1 MKYSL
6 IILLLLSLLVAA
18 AGLFIMGENGSAVIS
33 HGTWSAEIELVYF
46 YFAAIALFLILH
58 IVLRIITTIVQ
69 LPARLQVRIKH
80 KRLFETLQSLENAQL
95 AAEQKQW
102 KSALRIVTK
111 HSATSPVPRLQH
123 VLAWHYAQL
132 AGNSQAAEKHLGLL
146 RNTDNGRAIANSL
159 EAQLVVQ
166 QQPAKALNLLEDS
179 NPDSPNTLITK
190 AQGFMQNHDSVALQS
205 LLEKLQQHAKSHEQV
220 EHCLS
225 AALTWL
231 MADFV
236 RNRDQEKLTK
246 LWKKYSST
254 IRSQQTLLR
263 LYCSALIDAEN
274 DLQAEQIISQE
285 LNTHWDDELLKSYA
299 RLNLENS
306 HQRIQQL
313 EQWLRQRPHQ
323 ATLLQL
329 IGHLQLA
336 QGDAKTAIQY
346 LGKSLDIKPN
356 IASYAD
362 LVRAHEQLEQPVQAR
377 EYAKLGLTLAN
388 EELLSKK

>member
-1 MKYSL
+1 MKYFL

-18 AGLFIMGENGSAVIS
+18 GGLFILGEDGNAVIS

-46 YFAAIALFLILH
+46 YFGAIALFLILH
-58 IVLRIITTIVQ
+58 IMLRIITTIMQ
-69 LPARLQVRIKH
+69 LPARLQARIKH
-80 KRLFETLQSLENAQL
+80 KRLFEILQSLENAQL

-111 HSATSPVPRLQH
+111 HCATSPVPRLQY

-132 AGNSQAAEKHLGLL
+132 AGNSQAATKNLDLL
-146 RNTDNGRAIANSL
+146 RNTDNGRAIANAL

-205 LLEKLQQHAKSHEQV
+205 LLEKLQQHAKNHEQV
-220 EHCLS
+220 EHCLT
-225 AALTWL
+225 AALVWL
-231 MADFV
+231 IADFV
-236 RNRDQEKLTK
+236 RNHDQEKLTG
-246 LWKKYSST
+246 LWKKYSII
-254 IRSQQTLLR
+254 IRSQQTLLQ

-285 LNTHWDDELLKSYA
+285 LNTHWDDELLRSYA
-299 RLNLENS
+299 RLNLNNH
-306 HQRIQQL
+306 HQRIKQL
-313 EQWLRQRPHQ
+313 EQWLRKRPHQ

-336 QGDAKTAIQY
+336 QGDAKKAIQY
-346 LGKSLDIKPN
+346 LDKSLGIKPS

-362 LVRAHEQLEQPVQAR
+362 LVQAHEQLEQPVQAR

-388 EELLSKK
+388 QESLSKK